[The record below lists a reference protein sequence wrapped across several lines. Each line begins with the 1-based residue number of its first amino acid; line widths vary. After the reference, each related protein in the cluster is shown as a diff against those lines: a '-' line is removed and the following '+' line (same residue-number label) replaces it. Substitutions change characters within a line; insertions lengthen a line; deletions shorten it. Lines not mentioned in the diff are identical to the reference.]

1 MTTDFY
7 YSLSAPNLP
16 KLNGSQIY
24 AVKTVL
30 QKPLGLIQGP
40 PGTGKT
46 VTSATIVYHLAKMG
60 MGWESIITTVDMY
73 MYNIFTPELY
83 RRRACNVHV

>member
-1 MTTDFY
+1 MY
-7 YSLSAPNLP
+7 QLQLSLFLAIYFSFSAPNLP
-16 KLNGSQIY
+16 KLNSSQNY

-46 VTSATIVYHLAKMG
+46 VTAATIVYHLAKMG
-60 MGWESIITTVDMY
+60 MG
-73 MYNIFTPELY
+73 
-83 RRRACNVHV
+83 